1 MTYHTTITQKGQILI
16 PVELRKI
23 LELKV
28 NEKLILEIG
37 ENRQEIILKSAV
49 DILDLAGSLS
59 PKRKISSLKAREK
72 FEKNYE
78 RI

>member
-59 PKRKISSLKAREK
+59 PKRKISALKAREK

>member
-1 MTYHTTITQKGQILI
+1 MTYYTTITQKGQIVI
-16 PVELRKI
+16 PVELRKM

-37 ENRQEIILKSAV
+37 ENRQEIILKPAV
-49 DILDLAGSLS
+49 DILDLAGSLK
-59 PKRKISSLKAREK
+59 PKRKISALKAREK